1 MEVDMYD
8 LLRVIKRLARIFNWV
23 AGWSLIGMT
32 GLTCADVV
40 LRAFRH
46 PILGTYEIVGFLGAV
61 VIAFA
66 MAETTVERG
75 HVAVEFLVSKLPL
88 RVQGIIYLITHILG
102 IILFALI
109 AYECWSYGNDLKA
122 SGEVSLT
129 LKLPFFPVL
138 YGISVSAMV
147 VCLILLGDIFLMLTR
162 GPGEWYQWEE

>member
-1 MEVDMYD
+1 MYD
-8 LLRVIKRLARIFNWV
+8 LLRFIKRLARILNWI

-32 GLTCADVV
+32 ALTCADVI
-40 LRAFRH
+40 LRAFRR

-66 MAETTVERG
+66 LAETTVERG
-75 HVAVEFLVSKLPL
+75 HVAVEVLVTRLPL
-88 RVQGIIYLITHILG
+88 RIQGIIYLITHLLG
-102 IILFALI
+102 IFLFLLI

-129 LKLPFFPVL
+129 LKLPFFPIL
-138 YGISVSAMV
+138 YGISVSALV

-162 GPGEWYQWEE
+162 GPGEWYHWEE